1 MVAGRGAVARFYEG
15 RREWVWSERNRSG
28 MQFIHRDLGH
38 RQRGEIV
45 EVQISAWVNGWL
57 EQPQ

>member
-1 MVAGRGAVARFYEG
+1 
-15 RREWVWSERNRSG
+15 